1 MNRLYIFFVFLFF
14 VQTSIAQDKFFTKE
28 GYVSFFSHTIVEDIK
43 ADNQQVLSIVD
54 TTTGEIAIQ
63 LLMRSFQFKKALMQE
78 HFNENYM
85 ESSMFPKAIFK
96 GKLEGFSINGVSEE
110 ISEYTLIGSMT
121 VHGITQPLE
130 ALVKVKKVNNVIELM
145 TEFILK
151 PEKFNIKINGLFS
164 EAYHIS
170 ILCTDGR
177 IIYEQERKSAESGSI
192 PIHHLESGIYLGKV
206 QSGKSII
213 LKKLVVR

>member
-1 MNRLYIFFVFLFF
+1 MNN
-14 VQTSIAQDKFFTKE
+14 KFFTTLLILCIATSLVAQHKYKTKTANITFE
-28 GYVSFFSHTIVEDIK
+28 ASVPSFEEVKGTNENVSAILNTK
-43 ADNQQVLSIVD
+43 
-54 TTTGEIAIQ
+54 TGEFVSLA
-63 LLMRSFQFKKALMQE
+63 LVTGFRFKVALMEE

-96 GKLEGFSINGVSEE
+96 GKLEGFSINDVSEE

-151 PEKFNIKINGLFS
+151 PEKFNIKIPKIVSNK
-164 EAYHIS
+164 I
-170 ILCTDGR
+170 
-177 IIYEQERKSAESGSI
+177 AEEVFVLAMYSLSN
-192 PIHHLESGIYLGKV
+192 
-206 QSGKSII
+206 
-213 LKKLVVR
+213 